1 MKALCSAAVAAAIA
15 TVAGCASA
23 PKAPPVFSES
33 FIANITEQGN
43 RMFTYTATINS
54 GGERGG
60 PDGGMGGGGR
70 GPSGGKGGGPGGG
83 GMGGGPGGGMGGGPG
98 GGGMGGGP
106 GGGMGGGPGGVGGG
120 PGGGGMSSKMRE
132 NSEKAAQERLQEV
145 LAKTSY
151 CPHGWFVIEKSN
163 LQGSVEIRGECRA
176 G

>member
-33 FIANITEQGN
+33 FITNITEQGN

-70 GPSGGKGGGPGGG
+70 GPGGGGGKGGGPGGG

-98 GGGMGGGP
+98 GGM
-106 GGGMGGGPGGVGGG
+106 GGG

-132 NSEKAAQERLQEV
+132 NPEKAAQERLQEV